1 MTNSGINSTGSSDTE
16 LMLKNFDRFTKK
28 LEELVVLTKPMGKT
42 IDYYLFPL
50 RAGGKDP
57 DTGGRSWKDYRNSL
71 HLTDD
76 AARKRIEN
84 RWGNIALV
92 STCDPEFNKDT
103 LGIGVIDID
112 LDESGQFKLPKERVN
127 QLIDELNSFTVR
139 TRSGGY
145 HIYFVAGSD
154 LTKHMYEKCG
164 TYNPHPRY
172 KGEPFGELRLHNS
185 YVVAVGSYV
194 PPNVENDKKK
204 ARPDAN
210 GFYEIYRDVPI
221 RIVNAKTIPDWVEFG
236 NSSGFNRGGGDKTG
250 RTKITVDHGEIA
262 RLVEAATDRN
272 YSAFISETGHSL
284 KDIVERDEKLKY
296 LLESAENYVPYNS
309 RSEADFAVAGIL
321 NKCGF
326 ACDQVWAILQTFRP
340 YEKTFS
346 AQYLQTTL
354 SKFDWDHSGSAA
366 TAATVDKF
374 PDTLPDKRC
383 IIISSLPRTG
393 KSYYGIYQMG
403 QYETGIYVSQTHS
416 IIKQQF
422 ELFSRLYPEKTSVML
437 YGKNRVCNH
446 EIDGQRGRCKDCP
459 LKLRANIAKSYPGG
473 TDQMSELLDAA
484 YALVSEHTHVGPENI
499 PDRYCKYEILHCC
512 ERFVDFVFTVP
523 HFVTSQETLTQISK
537 RDIAVFDEDTTFA
550 HFYPHSYLLGTY
562 HYKGNGSFYNTCNLT
577 SQQMQH
583 LEEIHAAVTKTRDA
597 KKHPENETV
606 YSAIIG
612 LINGIKEVYAIITR
626 NSSSLNDKKNETD
639 VTNVPITELKY
650 RINEVRFVVDG
661 SETKISDLPNEDK
674 DAILRY
680 LSRGVGGNEA
690 LMSVSQL
697 FEPYL
702 YPAELKPEVL
712 QLEGITMNT
721 LKAGGF
727 LRKEGF
733 NPDDV
738 FPTGPIYSI
747 QGANPRSL
755 YVIADEQKLIRPVD
769 CAEKYVLIGFS
780 KAGDFA
786 RHIEPNDDE
795 RIELEKVRFKYLEN
809 YVVIALEGR
818 GEDGKNDAHKMDER
832 LSLAIKALMD
842 QNEPDL
848 KQTGESTPALILTS
862 SKSNQQ
868 RLRNRCHEQLFDAR
882 REDIDDITRE
892 WLAGKTTI
900 MYQNSTIS
908 RGVDIPFIDLIFV
921 DKCYFAQPYLD
932 CLIEYSGILRAY
944 DIINDEVSERI
955 KSEILAEKD
964 SIVADET
971 TNSVLR
977 ISPVRGLG
985 EEQIKIIVM
994 REMDLDKL
1002 HHSLSGMKK
1011 IWVPTEMDLTPVIRT
1026 VRDLI
1031 TRVRPNVALKRGG
1044 GEELTQRTRITIEDI
1059 ASVRDTP
1066 AIDYGK
1072 SFKET
1077 AEIFDTL
1084 RDECEKSRPAPLTA
1098 AEAEQKKNQKKK
1110 NRTKKKIAKIQRVM
1124 LCHPSFQS
1132 LKVDG
1137 RTTKTIQSVSLIRWT
1152 QEYSKKVKHTQNMCE
1167 RALSDL
1173 MECHILRAEPI
1184 QTQHKGGN
1192 LKKDVVKTRYKLWMD
1207 SGSYANMFKEF
1218 PDINRANPF
1227 FDYRNIPSPEAVKK

>member
-1 MTNSGINSTGSSDTE
+1 MLRLNDTSAE
-16 LMLKNFDRFTKK
+16 QQFADHTTAAQVKNFDRFTKK

-112 LDESGQFKLPKERVN
+112 LDESGQFKLPEERVN

-154 LTKHMYEKCG
+154 LTKHMYEKYG
-164 TYNPHPRY
+164 TYNPFPRY
-172 KGEPFGELRLHNS
+172 AGKSFGELRLHNS

-210 GFYEIYRDVPI
+210 GFYEIYRDAPI
-221 RIVNAKTIPDWVEFG
+221 RIINAETIPDWVEFG
-236 NSSGFNRGGGDKTG
+236 DSSGFNRSGGKTG
-250 RTKITVDHGEIA
+250 RTKITVDHDEIA
-262 RLVEAATDRN
+262 RLVEAGSDRN
-272 YSAFISETGHSL
+272 YSAFISETGCSL
-284 KDIVERDEKLKY
+284 KDIVEREEKLKY
-296 LLESAENYVPYNS
+296 LLESAENYAPYNS
-309 RSEADFAVAGIL
+309 RSEADFAVTSIL
-321 NKCGF
+321 NKYGF

-346 AQYLQTTL
+346 DQYLQTTL
-354 SKFDWDHSGSAA
+354 SKFDWDHSDIAA

-374 PDTLPDKRC
+374 PDILPDKRC

-393 KSYYGIYQMG
+393 KSYYGIKQMG

-484 YALVSEHTHVGPENI
+484 HALVSEHTHVGPENI

-512 ERFVDFVFTVP
+512 ERFVEFVFTVP

-583 LEEIHAAVTKTRDA
+583 LEEIHATVTKTRDT

-612 LINGIKEVYAIITR
+612 LINGIKEVYTIITR
-626 NSSSLNDKKNETD
+626 NSSSLNNKKNETD

-712 QLEGITMNT
+712 GLEGITMNS
-721 LKAGGF
+721 LKTMG
-727 LRKEGF
+727 LLQREDF
-733 NPDDV
+733 NPEYV

-747 QGANPRSL
+747 QNPNPQNL

-795 RIELEKVRFKYLEN
+795 RIELENVRFKYLEN

-818 GEDGKNDAHKMDER
+818 GKDGKRDAHIMDKRME
-832 LSLAIKALMD
+832 SAIRAFMGH
-842 QNEPDL
+842 NVRDL
-848 KQTGESTPALILTS
+848 RQAGESTPALILTS

-868 RLRNRCHEQLFDAR
+868 RLRNKYHDQLFDAR
-882 REDIDDITRE
+882 KENIDDIRKE

-921 DKCYFAQPYLD
+921 DKCYFAQPYLE
-932 CLIEYSGILRAY
+932 CLTEYNGILVAY
-944 DIINDEVSERI
+944 GITNNEVAERI
-955 KSEILAEKD
+955 KAEVQAQKD

-977 ISPVRGLG
+977 ISPVKDLG
-985 EEQIKIIVM
+985 EEQVKIIVM

-1002 HHSLSGMKK
+1002 HPSLSGMT
-1011 IWVPTEMDLTPVIRT
+1011 IIRVPSEMDLDPVIHT
-1026 VRDLI
+1026 VRDAI

-1044 GEELTQRTRITIEDI
+1044 GEELIQRMRIPIEDI
-1059 ASVRDTP
+1059 VSVRDTP
-1066 AIDYGK
+1066 AIVYGK
-1072 SFKET
+1072 SFNKT
-1077 AEIFDTL
+1077 AEIFDIL
-1084 RDECEKSRPAPLTA
+1084 RDECEKSRPAPITA
-1098 AEAEQKKNQKKK
+1098 AEAEQKKNQKRG
-1110 NRTKKKIAKIQRVM
+1110 NRTKKKIAEIQRIM

-1132 LKVDG
+1132 LKADG
-1137 RTTKTIQSVSLIRWT
+1137 RTTKTIQSASLTRWT
-1152 QEYSKKVKHTQNMCE
+1152 QEYSKKVKYTQNMCE

-1173 MECHILRAEPI
+1173 MECHILRAELI

-1227 FDYRNIPSPEAVKK
+1227 LDTGVYHHQRQ